1 MEMITGDAPFGDS
14 DTMSRF
20 EIFTNIA
27 DKTLFYPLTM
37 SFSLKSLLKGLLS
50 RDPRNRFN
58 FSTVASSP
66 WLKNVSYCFCDL
78 LF

>member
-27 DKTLFYPLTM
+27 DKTIFYPLTM
-37 SFSLKSLLKGLLS
+37 SFSLKNLLKGLLN

-58 FSTVASSP
+58 FTNVAASP
-66 WLKNVSYCFCDL
+66 WLKNVSFL